1 VEMREVVPP
10 RERPAEDPASNAP
23 VDADAQPALPVLP
36 PDSARSDGNSI
47 LPTADEPEVSIDEQL
62 TLLDSRHSR
71 VASPNGHPAH
81 ARGVPLWA
89 AAQPDGPAGSGNP
102 DATTFQDGPSPPLP
116 AWQTPA
122 DAPYAHPASPAIT
135 PRGQHAHVPWQVAR
149 TWGPTTLT
157 IGSNAAAGMS
167 YLLGWISG
175 VLVYFN
181 ERDNRFVRFH
191 ALQSILL
198 SSALTVLGVAASILH
213 ALFHDLTSAT
223 HWTVFGALGSG
234 IALLSATGIV
244 LIWLASMIAAWTG
257 HRWRLPIVG
266 AYAERYAAPP
276 LPTPGSYV

>member
-1 VEMREVVPP
+1 M
-10 RERPAEDPASNAP
+10 ADSGGP
-23 VDADAQPALPVLP
+23 V
-36 PDSARSDGNSI
+36 
-47 LPTADEPEVSIDEQL
+47 
-62 TLLDSRHSR
+62 
-71 VASPNGHPAH
+71 
-81 ARGVPLWA
+81 
-89 AAQPDGPAGSGNP
+89 GSGSP
-102 DATTFQDGPSPPLP
+102 DATTFQDAPSPPLP
-116 AWQTPA
+116 EWQPAA
-122 DAPYAHPASPAIT
+122 DAPYAYPASPGGT

-157 IGSNAAAGMS
+157 IGSNAAAGLS

-175 VLVYFN
+175 VLVYFS

-198 SSALTVLGVAASILH
+198 SSALTVVGVAASILH

-223 HWTVFGALGSG
+223 HWTVFGALGNG